1 MAWIGLLHDCP
12 SWCLP
17 GHLCRLCAMG
27 GIPLV
32 ANEHLDPAA
41 HGCDG
46 GGGIIV
52 CSDIIVVLCVYGEK
66 LVALHER
73 QNARQFPKTAGSF
86 GKLLLLP
93 CESKVSGERIK

>member
-1 MAWIGLLHDCP
+1 MSILILL
-12 SWCLP
+12 
-17 GHLCRLCAMG
+17 RTA
-27 GIPLV
+27 
-32 ANEHLDPAA
+32 
-41 HGCDG
+41 GCDG

-52 CSDIIVVLCVYGEK
+52 CSDIPGTVIVVLCVYGEK

-73 QNARQFPKTAGSF
+73 QNARQFPKTARSF